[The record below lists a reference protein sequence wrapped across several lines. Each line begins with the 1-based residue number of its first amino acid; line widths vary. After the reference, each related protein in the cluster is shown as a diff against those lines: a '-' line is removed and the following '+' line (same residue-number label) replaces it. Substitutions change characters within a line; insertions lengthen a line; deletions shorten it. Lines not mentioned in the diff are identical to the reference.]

1 MRATDLFDGYLLGTL
16 TNEEKVEFVN
26 RLKTDSEFALA
37 FEKHKTLVAGINQHE
52 QRIHLKQILSSIHKQ
67 EFGRDA
73 KIHSIKEEENFIKK
87 HGRTFAMAASVAVI
101 AVLGTVAI
109 LSTGGYLLKKQSNEI
124 TDLKRDVTELKYS
137 QDAIIEGIKE
147 GVASKHINNYAPANV
162 EGTGFAI
169 NAKGYFITSWH
180 MVKNADSVFVTNSN
194 LDRASAKLVV
204 SEPSLDIAIYK
215 IDNIESLNNTT
226 FPFSFK
232 NQNAEIGDKI
242 FTLGYPRRDAV
253 YGEGS
258 LSSLSGF
265 NNDTTMYQISIP
277 INPGNSGGPLMDEQ
291 GNIVGVIRGK
301 QTSAEATGFA
311 IKSDLIKHY
320 IDGLQN
326 DSLKKELALETKK
339 SNLRGLKRSEQIKRI
354 QPFIFN
360 VMVYKK

>member
-1 MRATDLFDGYLLGTL
+1 MRATELFDGYLFGTL
-16 TNEEKVEFVN
+16 SAEEKSEFEN
-26 RLKTDSEFALA
+26 RLKTEAEFALA
-37 FEKHKTLVAGINQHE
+37 FDKHKRLVGGLNEHE
-52 QRIHLKQILSSIHKQ
+52 QRVHLKQILSTIHKQ

-73 KIHSIKEEENFIKK
+73 KIQSIKEENFIVK

-147 GVASKHINNYAPANV
+147 GVASKRTNKYAPANV

-215 IDNIESLNNTT
+215 IDNIETLKNNI
-226 FPFSFK
+226 FPFTFK
-232 NQNAEIGDKI
+232 NHQSEIGDKI

-311 IKSDLIKHY
+311 IKSDLIKQY
-320 IDGLQN
+320 IGQLKN
-326 DSLKKELALETKK
+326 DSLKKELSLETKK
-339 SNLRGLKRSEQIKRI
+339 SSLRGLKRSEQIKRI